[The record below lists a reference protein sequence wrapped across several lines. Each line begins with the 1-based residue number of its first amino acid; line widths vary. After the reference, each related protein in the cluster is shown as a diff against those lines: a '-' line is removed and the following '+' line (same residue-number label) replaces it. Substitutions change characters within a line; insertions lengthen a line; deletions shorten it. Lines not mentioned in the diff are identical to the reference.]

1 MLERL
6 FNIQP
11 YYLRGI
17 MKCFDRHS
25 LLTQE
30 RIGFNE
36 KRIRIN
42 KIRSM
47 YLDAED
53 STAEL
58 IKENHVSDVMTFK
71 MDWDLRMIGNKMV
84 DEKKVTVIC
93 QKIYYE
99 SCDE

>member
-1 MLERL
+1 
-6 FNIQP
+6 
-11 YYLRGI
+11 
-17 MKCFDRHS
+17 
-25 LLTQE
+25 
-30 RIGFNE
+30 
-36 KRIRIN
+36 
-42 KIRSM
+42 M